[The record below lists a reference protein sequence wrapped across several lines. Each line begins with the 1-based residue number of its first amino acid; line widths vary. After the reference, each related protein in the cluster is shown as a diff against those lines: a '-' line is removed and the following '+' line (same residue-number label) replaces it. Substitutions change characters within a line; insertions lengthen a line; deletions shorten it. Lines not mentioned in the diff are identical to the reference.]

1 MTVIYNKGKQKET
14 RRRLRKDSTET
25 EKIMWDKLRN
35 RKLGEK
41 FRRQYGIGHYIA
53 DFCCPIKKLIIEI
66 DGEIHNE
73 QEQILQ
79 EQILYDQERSK
90 DIKELG
96 FKVIRFT
103 NTEVKNNLD
112 NVVNKIKKEINNR

>member
-1 MTVIYNKGKQKET
+1 MTIIYNKGKQKET

-53 DFCCPIKKLIIEI
+53 DFCCPIEKLIIEI

-73 QEQILQ
+73 QEQIL
-79 EQILYDQERSK
+79 YDEERSK
-90 DIKELG
+90 DIRELG
-96 FKVIRFT
+96 FKVIRFI

-112 NVVNKIKKEINNR
+112 NVVDKIKKEIENR